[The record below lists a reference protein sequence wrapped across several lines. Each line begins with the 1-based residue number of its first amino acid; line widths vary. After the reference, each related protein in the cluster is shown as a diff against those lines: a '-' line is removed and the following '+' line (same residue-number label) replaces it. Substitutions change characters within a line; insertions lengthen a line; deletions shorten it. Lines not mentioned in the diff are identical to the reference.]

1 MFSALDWVVL
11 ALYMT
16 ASVAIGLWVARGGKD
31 FNDYMFGGGNVPWI
45 AVGVSII
52 ATSVSATTFLG
63 APADVYNADMSFLLF
78 NVGGFISI
86 FVIGIVFIPRFKSAG
101 IVSAYELLEMRFNKP
116 VRKLAA
122 SFYSLHL
129 LLRTGI
135 LLYGPSIVLSRI
147 LDISLVSAIMLSAVV
162 ATAYTWY
169 GGIKSVIWTD
179 VMQFG
184 VFFGGGVFVLLL
196 VADAVGGFGIMVSM
210 ASDAGKTNWLNLSL
224 DLSKDRTLLS
234 AGIAYAV
241 LEIAIRGCDQQFV
254 QRYLSCAG
262 AKEANRSSVL
272 SMVLGIAVSLLF
284 YWVGAALFVYYQV
297 AGKGHL
303 PAGISINDVF
313 PHFILN
319 DLPPGVTGLVVA
331 AIYAAA
337 MSSLS
342 SAINALANTTE
353 SDILGRERNAP
364 GNLSR
369 AKKYSVLWAIAGV
382 LAALVAAQTEG
393 SLLKNAVFFTGLFTG
408 PLLGTFL
415 LAFFRPRCNPNAV
428 LTAIVFGMAS
438 LLLFNKIPFIPGY
451 EPAFP
456 GVFSWPWNPL
466 IALTFTLVVAF
477 LLDLIM
483 PRKHVNLTA

>member
-11 ALYMT
+11 ALYMLG
-16 ASVAIGLWVARGGKD
+16 SVAIGLWVARGGKD
-31 FNDYMFGGGNVPWI
+31 FNDYMFGGGSIPWV
-45 AVGVSII
+45 AVGISII

-63 APADVYNADMSFLLF
+63 APADVYGSDMSFLLF
-78 NVGGFISI
+78 NLGGLISI
-86 FVIGIVFIPRFKSAG
+86 FIIGIVFIPRFKNAG
-101 IVSAYELLEMRFNKP
+101 IVSAYELLEMRFSKP
-116 VRKLAA
+116 VRKVAA
-122 SFYSLHL
+122 IFYSLHL

-147 LDISLVSAIMLSAVV
+147 LDISLLSAILLSAVV

-179 VMQFG
+179 VMQFT
-184 VFFGGGVFVLLL
+184 VFFGAGLFVLWL
-196 VADAVGGFGIMVSM
+196 VADSVGGLGTMFSM
-210 ASDAGKTNWLNLSL
+210 ASDAGKTKWLDLSL
-224 DLSKDRTLLS
+224 DLSKDRTLIS
-234 AGIAYAV
+234 AGLAYAV
-241 LEIAIRGCDQQFV
+241 LEVAIRGCDQQFV

-262 AKEANRSSVL
+262 AKEANRSSIL
-272 SMVLGIAVSLLF
+272 SMVLGVAVSLLF

-297 AGKGHL
+297 SGQGHL

-353 SDILGRERNAP
+353 SDILGNDRNAV
-364 GNLSR
+364 GNLKR
-369 AKKYSVLWAIAGV
+369 AKKFSALWAVAGI

-408 PLLGTFL
+408 PLLAMFL

-428 LTAIVFGMAS
+428 LASAIFGMAS
-438 LLLFNKIPFIPGY
+438 LLLFNRIPFLPEY
-451 EPAFP
+451 QPLFP
-456 GVFSWPWNPL
+456 GIFSWPWNPL
-466 IALTFTLVVAF
+466 IAMCATLAVAV

-483 PRKHVNLTA
+483 PRKHVNVTA